1 MTSYFDSS
9 VIVSSILDETKST
22 EARSLI
28 TGADIRMTSPL
39 SLLETRRA
47 IKFAHESTEPKRV
60 RRNWN
65 NMMNTFFFVGGSND
79 MWHRA
84 ADIADLTGVKSL
96 DAIHLAAAAFLKV
109 EGLQFVTFD
118 RKQALAARS
127 LGLTVVGA

>member
-9 VIVSSILDETKST
+9 VIVSSMLDETKLS

-28 TGADIRMTSPL
+28 TDANVRMTSPL

-47 IKFAHESTEPKRV
+47 IKFAHHSLEPKRV

-65 NMMNTFFFVGGSND
+65 NTMNTFFYVGGSNE

-109 EGLQFVTFD
+109 QGLQFVTFD
-118 RKQALAARS
+118 KKQALAARS
-127 LGLTVVGA
+127 IGLTVVGA

>member
-1 MTSYFDSS
+1 MTSYFDAS
-9 VIVSSILDETKST
+9 VIVSSMLDEPKSS

-47 IKFAHESTEPKRV
+47 IKFAHQSTEPNRV

-65 NMMNTFFFVGGSND
+65 DTMNTFFYVGGNND
-79 MWHRA
+79 LWHRA

-96 DAIHLAAAAFLKV
+96 DAIHLAAAAYLKV

-118 RKQALAARS
+118 KKQALAARS
-127 LGLTVVGA
+127 IGLTVVGA